1 MQNLDGWIVGAE
13 GHHHICKAPQKTWI
27 NYERAHQV
35 CVIVLHIK
43 ILGQFRVRASNAKD
57 TINQWG
63 LPPPPLFFSQPFF
76 FLYFFVFFFSSPP
89 LPLSF
94 TLSFSFFYQR
104 FLYLYVFGLA
114 IHLRPLPLSLN
125 LHFQKQCYVP
135 EIHLIDFKTLVL
147 IKKKV

>member
-63 LPPPPLFFSQPFF
+63 LPPPSL
-76 FLYFFVFFFSSPP
+76 
-89 LPLSF
+89 
-94 TLSFSFFYQR
+94 FFYQR
-104 FLYLYVFGLA
+104 FSLFVCFWSGYPPTPPTPFSEPLLSRTM
-114 IHLRPLPLSLN
+114 LRPWDSSYRFQNTCFDKEKSIIYHSISVNFLNRLFFSL
-125 LHFQKQCYVP
+125 FSSSA
-135 EIHLIDFKTLVL
+135 
-147 IKKKV
+147 